1 MRSGMMR
8 RGLTMAALCAAAVLA
23 GCASGKAEAE
33 AEAARLAEAAA
44 LAART
49 PPPISLSESVAQD
62 AAVYLAF
69 SRSIAAMRGGFESPE
84 AIQVALRQG
93 AAYDPGQISRGL
105 VAYASIVALQSPAFV
120 SGVNQYGINPTGRQ
134 KMIADIVADPRVAS
148 YMPGA
153 EEAAGLIMAALN
165 TEIDALSA
173 SANSIEND
181 AYAAQADGRRS
192 WAIAHINDREARL
205 ASAKDLSG
213 QTMPAQASESA
224 RLFAAANSGA
234 GLGGASGRRRDE
246 RPYPPVV
253 TNALALAALAA
264 LGAAGED
271 ARANT
276 AALQSEGTSQNCLN
290 ESKLN
295 LYQCL
300 AASRPSYEDMFC
312 LGRHV
317 VRDLATCTRSSALP
331 AARVTVSA
339 PVVAETPPIVVTA
352 PVLPP
357 AAPPPSLTPAPA
369 PAPTLQR
376 STPAPTPQPTTLT
389 PTQQL
394 NMGTGAPVRTA
405 PGG

>member
-1 MRSGMMR
+1 MHPAIMR
-8 RGLTMAALCAAAVLA
+8 RGPLLAALCASALLA

-33 AEAARLAEAAA
+33 AEAARVAAEAAA

-49 PPPISLSESVAQD
+49 PPAINLSRSVAQD

-69 SRSIAAMRGGFESPE
+69 SRDIAAIRGGFESPE
-84 AIQVALRQG
+84 AIQAALRQG

-105 VAYASIVALQSPAFV
+105 VAYASIVALQAPEFV
-120 SGVNQYGINPTGRQ
+120 AGVNQYGINPTGRQ
-134 KMIADIVADPRVAS
+134 QMIARIVADPRAAS

-153 EEAAGLIMAALN
+153 NEAASLIMAALS

-173 SANSIEND
+173 AANSIEND
-181 AYAAQADGRRS
+181 AYAIQADGRRS
-192 WAIAHINDREARL
+192 WAIAHIADRETRL
-205 ASAKDLSG
+205 AGAKSLSG
-213 QTMPAQASESA
+213 LIMPPPSAESA
-224 RLFAAANSGA
+224 RLLAAANSGA
-234 GLGGASGRRRDE
+234 GLGVAGGRHRE
-246 RPYPPVV
+246 PPYPPVV

-271 ARANT
+271 AAANT
-276 AALQSEGTSQNCLN
+276 SALESEPVSQNCLN

-312 LGRHV
+312 LGRHI
-317 VRDLATCTRSSALP
+317 VRDLATCTRGAAMP
-331 AARVTVSA
+331 AAVVTVSA
-339 PVVAETPPIVVTA
+339 PTVADPEPPAIETA
-352 PVLPP
+352 PLDPD
-357 AAPPPSLTPAPA
+357 

-376 STPAPTPQPTTLT
+376 STPQAVPQPAPTPLT

-394 NMGTGAPVRTA
+394 NTGTGAPVRTT

>member
-1 MRSGMMR
+1 MRAAMMRSG
-8 RGLTMAALCAAAVLA
+8 LSLVALCAAAVLA
-23 GCASGKAEAE
+23 GCASGPSEAE
-33 AEAARLAEAAA
+33 VEAARVAAEAAA

-49 PPPISLSESVAQD
+49 PPPITLSQSVAQD

-69 SRSIAAMRGGFESPE
+69 SRSIAGLRGGFESPE
-84 AIQVALRQG
+84 AIQAALRQG

-120 SGVNQYGINPTGRQ
+120 SGVNQYGINPAGRQ
-134 KMIADIVADPRVAS
+134 EMIARIVADPRAAS

-153 EEAAGLIMAALN
+153 QEAAGLIMAALDN
-165 TEIDALSA
+165 EIDALSA
-173 SANSIEND
+173 AANSVEND

-192 WAIAHINDREARL
+192 WAIAHVVDREARL
-205 ASAKDLSG
+205 AGAKDLSV
-213 QTMPAQASESA
+213 QTMAAPAGESA
-224 RLFAAANSGA
+224 RLYAAASSGA
-234 GLGGASGRRRDE
+234 GLGATGGRRRDP
-246 RPYPPVV
+246 PYPPVV

-276 AALQSEGTSQNCLN
+276 AALQSEGVSQNCLN

-312 LGRHV
+312 VGRHI
-317 VRDLATCTRSSALP
+317 VRDLATCTRSAAMP
-331 AARVTVSA
+331 AATVTVSA
-339 PVVAETPPIVVTA
+339 PVAVEVRPPVIVTA
-352 PVLPP
+352 PFEQP
-357 AAPPPSLTPAPA
+357 APPRPVAIQPAV
-369 PAPTLQR
+369 R
-376 STPAPTPQPTTLT
+376 STPASPSPAPPTTMT
-389 PTQQL
+389 PTQRL
-394 NMGTGAPVRTA
+394 NIGTDAPVRTT